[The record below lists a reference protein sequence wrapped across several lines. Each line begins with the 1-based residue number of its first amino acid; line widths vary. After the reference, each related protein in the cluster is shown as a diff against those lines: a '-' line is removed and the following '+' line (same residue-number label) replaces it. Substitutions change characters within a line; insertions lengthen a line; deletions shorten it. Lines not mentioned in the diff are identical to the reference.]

1 MPGAGW
7 SGEAQSGTP
16 KKAKHQVPRPWNGS
30 PSIKIGV
37 TSELNSPG
45 QRRTRGGIFSRSR
58 FHTSAGSRGGDAIL
72 LGNVFIAPQRIVF
85 PPWRIKSYAI
95 LLCFASFPS
104 GIGNPERDEAIF
116 KMLMRSMEAASILG
130 VRNIVVH
137 PLKWID
143 VLENREEA
151 WKANTALYERLI
163 PYCEKLKLCVC
174 VENMKKYNRQTRK
187 FDVSFCGDPDTFC
200 GFIDAIDSPY
210 IKACLDVGHAA
221 LAGTDPAEFIRRL
234 GPKRLHALHIH
245 DVDDIDDRHNLPF
258 QEDLDWESICRALGE
273 IGYKGWFTL
282 EADNFMKHM
291 PPALWPDAEIFMAKT
306 ARYLADRVEQYA
318 IKAQ

>member
-1 MPGAGW
+1 MYICTQTNILSAHKAFTPEQIVSILADAGW
-7 SGEAQSGTP
+7 DAIDWSFFELIDEKGVWAQDD
-16 KKAKHQVPRPWNGS
+16 W
-30 PSIKIGV
+30 
-37 TSELNSPG
+37 
-45 QRRTRGGIFSRSR
+45 QRRAEKLRSAADARGISIVQA
-58 FHTSAGSRGGDAIL
+58 H
-72 LGNVFIAPQRIVF
+72 AP
-85 PPWRIKSYAI
+85 
-95 LLCFASFPS
+95 FPS

-143 VLENREEA
+143 VLEKREEA

-174 VENMKKYNRQTRK
+174 VENMKRYNRQTRK

-200 GFIDAIDSPY
+200 SFIDAIDRPY

-234 GPKRLHALHIH
+234 GPNRLHALHIH

-291 PPALWPDAEIFMAKT
+291 PPALWPDAEVFMAKT